1 MVAVDVGGTFTDAVA
16 IGGEGGL
23 RVAKVPSTP
32 NDPSIGLAAALA
44 ELAADGVIPA
54 HVRLL
59 SHGTTIATNAIL
71 TGRIGRVV
79 LIATEGFRDI
89 LAYRGGSRP
98 DIYSLTPEKPSELV
112 PREDRLEVRER
123 LGGDGSVVT
132 RLTKAEIA
140 RVVEEVAARE
150 PEAVAI
156 ALLFS
161 YLDDR
166 HEQLLADALRK
177 RLPGVPV
184 TLSAEIAREFREYPR
199 TATAALNAG
208 LRPLVGRYLLEA
220 RRRSAE
226 LGVTAPFIVM
236 QSNGGCVPAERAD
249 REAHRLLLSGPAGG
263 VTGLLALGRRHDV
276 DKLVSL
282 DMGGTSLDV
291 CLVSGSAPP
300 VVPTQVIDGHPVL
313 SSSVH
318 IETVGAGGGS
328 IAYVDRAGRLLRR
341 SAERGRR
348 PRAGLLRTRRDRGDR
363 DRRACGR
370 RNARV

>member
-1 MVAVDVGGTFTDAVA
+1 METHLSPRHEDPCLPVAIVVRRCKSEDDADRHEEEATAPEAELRAGWTERSFHLDPSFGYESSTVLWEVSELSGSWVVAVDVGGTFTDAVA

-71 TGRIGRVV
+71 TGRMGRVV

-140 RVVEEVAARE
+140 RVVEEVAARK

-161 YLDDR
+161 YR
-166 HEQLLADALRK
+166 
-177 RLPGVPV
+177 
-184 TLSAEIAREFREYPR
+184 
-199 TATAALNAG
+199 
-208 LRPLVGRYLLEA
+208 
-220 RRRSAE
+220 
-226 LGVTAPFIVM
+226 
-236 QSNGGCVPAERAD
+236 
-249 REAHRLLLSGPAGG
+249 
-263 VTGLLALGRRHDV
+263 
-276 DKLVSL
+276 
-282 DMGGTSLDV
+282 
-291 CLVSGSAPP
+291 
-300 VVPTQVIDGHPVL
+300 
-313 SSSVH
+313 
-318 IETVGAGGGS
+318 
-328 IAYVDRAGRLLRR
+328 
-341 SAERGRR
+341 
-348 PRAGLLRTRRDRGDR
+348 
-363 DRRACGR
+363 
-370 RNARV
+370 